1 MVDYVELLCLRG
13 VGKLKHAWQ
22 DLDYVLSWFWRK
34 EGEAI
39 RAYRKYVERG
49 VDEGRCPELVVGGSV
64 RSFSA
69 ISRAVS
75 RMSKR

>member
-1 MVDYVELLCLRG
+1 VVDYVELLCLRW

-49 VDEGRCPELVVGGSV
+49 VDEGRCPELVGGGSV